1 MASPRERRDRRGR
14 QLSIELP
21 PELLLALRAEAMR
34 RQQTTATLVRSWIDA
49 GLRGASAAAAGPA
62 PSPLVE
68 ERLGALEARLLEVEA
83 ESLRRSELLP
93 LEARMGALE
102 AKLHPRTV
110 PAATQLVAIDV
121 GPPLQARPPA
131 PPAAAA
137 PPAPAASPPQGAIAT
152 TELADR
158 LGIKRNALNER
169 LRRLGGARL
178 GLELEGWRCVGQQA
192 AAGGGPPRWCW
203 EPLGAS
209 GAET

>member
-49 GLRGASAAAAGPA
+49 GLRGAPAAAAGPA

-102 AKLHPRTV
+102 AKLQPRTV

-131 PPAAAA
+131 PPAAP
-137 PPAPAASPPQGAIAT
+137 PPAPAASPPQGAIPTAD
-152 TELADR
+152 LADR
-158 LGIKRNALNER
+158 LGVRRHALNER
-169 LRRLGGARL
+169 LRRLGGARV
-178 GLELEGWRCVGQQA
+178 GLEVEGWRCVGQQA
-192 AAGGGPPRWCW
+192 AAGGGPARWCW